1 MVNGINTAQLTSA
14 LAPSNGSRY
23 LENLSEISDSCD
35 PHNKNF
41 GKYTDKQIADATN
54 KLNAREYAAF
64 GHFAG
69 DATPQ
74 GIAKLAEAYVNY
86 MNQMSPEEQN
96 GARYK
101 GTKEGAIALLAGA
114 KAMIADEKAN
124 PGKKTEKAKTLIE
137 MMLDEM
143 LKNLKKNGINVG
155 ASTNAVTS
163 AGQVTFS
170 AEALKL
176 SAQV

>member
-14 LAPSNGSRY
+14 LVTGNGSRH

-69 DATPQ
+69 NATPQ
-74 GIAKLAEAYVNY
+74 GVAKLAEAYVNY

-101 GTKEGAIALLAGA
+101 GTKEQRKGR
-114 KAMIADEKAN
+114 
-124 PGKKTEKAKTLIE
+124 
-137 MMLDEM
+137 
-143 LKNLKKNGINVG
+143 
-155 ASTNAVTS
+155 
-163 AGQVTFS
+163 
-170 AEALKL
+170 
-176 SAQV
+176 